1 MQVMVTLNQIR
12 AARPC
17 ESGWKK
23 LLASQGKTTADDTPF
38 PLSSVI
44 DSNGVEDAIW
54 CLRVEPVSERIVRL
68 FAVWCAR
75 QVQHLM
81 QDPRSIA
88 ALDAAESRAR
98 GEATQQELDAAD
110 AAYARAAV
118 RAAAYAAAYAGAY
131 AGAAIR
137 AAQAIKLRQ
146 ILDAGEWVEDE
157 PCK

>member
-88 ALDAAESRAR
+88 ALDAAESRAL
-98 GEATQQELDAAD
+98 GEAT
-110 AAYARAAV
+110 YARAAV